1 MPHGISRGVIGEM
14 VPAPQRRRSRLPE
27 IVGAILLGLAWLAAL
42 LWAGGDAID
51 QIPPPATAEE
61 RRTLDPRIVR

>member
-27 IVGAILLGLAWLAAL
+27 ILGAILLALVWLAAWW
-42 LWAGGDAID
+42 WAGGDAID
-51 QIPPPATAEE
+51 QLPPPATEAE
-61 RRTLDPRIVR
+61 RRTLDPRVR